1 MAATP
6 CVRRNLPNV
15 NFRLLKVVRQ
25 EATTLL
31 CFRRPEKPA
40 QFWRE
45 SYEKVHV
52 FLFVATLLVSLG
64 TLQAQQGSAIASS
77 DSVSDQLRQL
87 RDALTQQQQ
96 QISQQQQEIERLR
109 QQVSAQQV
117 STTAGGGAPRV
128 VDAALH
134 TATAPAEMA
143 AATVSDSPQEPT
155 KEKESPISFR
165 IGGADFT
172 PGGFVDFST
181 FYRSVNLGSGFGTS
195 FNTIPFN
202 NTVADHLTEI
212 RMTAQHSRLSLKMDS
227 TFGDNKVTGY
237 VETDF
242 LGNNA
247 ANSFVTTNANTNRL
261 RHYWLD
267 LRHNKWEI
275 LGGQA
280 YSWLTPNR
288 TGLSPLPSDAFITLN
303 VDPNYQVGLSWTR
316 AAQFRVAYHPN
327 EHWVFGVALENP
339 QQYVG
344 AGEVIFPFAINA
356 QLGVQFDAANN
367 PGTPNLH
374 PDIIPKVAYDTDFM
388 GGHHFHVEVAGL
400 ITSMKNTHILPSQIT
415 FHQTTSTG
423 FGTEVATNV
432 DVIKDRLK
440 LIASGFVTDGGGRYI
455 FGLGPDTVV
464 RPNGDL
470 ALVHAS
476 SGVAGLEAKIF
487 KNTQVAAYWGT
498 AYFAR
503 QAFPDTTNPITIVPP
518 QLLTC
523 NNADLVIKPCGGFGG
538 GNSPNSANRLLQEA
552 TFDLIQTIWKNKQY
566 GALQV
571 LTQYSWVNR
580 DPWFVPLGAP
590 KDAHMGMA
598 YVNLRY
604 IIP

>member
-1 MAATP
+1 MRKFHAI
-6 CVRRNLPNV
+6 
-15 NFRLLKVVRQ
+15 
-25 EATTLL
+25 
-31 CFRRPEKPA
+31 
-40 QFWRE
+40 
-45 SYEKVHV
+45 
-52 FLFVATLLVSLG
+52 FLVATLVVTLG
-64 TLQAQQGSAIASS
+64 TSFAQQAPSSGGDASVAAQLS
-77 DSVSDQLRQL
+77 QLREAIE
-87 RDALTQQQQ
+87 RQQQQ
-96 QISQQQQEIERLR
+96 MAQQQQEIERLR
-109 QQVSAQQV
+109 QQVSAQQAV
-117 STTAGGGAPRV
+117 SANPASATPRV
-128 VDAALH
+128 IDAALH
-134 TATAPAEMA
+134 TATAPTEVA
-143 AATVSDSPQEPT
+143 AATVSDSAQEPT
-155 KEKESPISFR
+155 KEKESPISFH

-202 NTVADHLTEI
+202 NTVADHLTEV

-227 TFGDNKVTGY
+227 SFGDNKVTGY
-237 VETDF
+237 VEADF

-247 ANSFVTTNANTNRL
+247 ANSFVTTNSNTNRL

-344 AGEVIFPFAINA
+344 LGEVIYPFAINA
-356 QLGVQFDAANN
+356 QLGQQFDATTNATA
-367 PGTPNLH
+367 GGASIPNLH
-374 PDIIPKVAYDTDFM
+374 PDIIPKIAYDSDFM
-388 GGHHFHVEVAGL
+388 GGHHFHIEAAGL
-400 ITSMKNTHILPSQIT
+400 ITSMKNTHLLPGQIT
-415 FHQTTSTG
+415 FHQATSTG
-423 FGTEVATNV
+423 WGTEFSGNV

-440 LIASGFVTDGGGRYI
+440 LIASGFITDGGGRYI
-455 FGLGPDTVV
+455 FGLGPDAVV
-464 RPNGDL
+464 RPNGDI

-523 NNADLVIKPCGGFGG
+523 NGADLVINPCGGFGG

-580 DPWFVPLGAP
+580 APWFVALGAP

-604 IIP
+604 TIP